1 MYADRKTPVS
11 AIQTIVKGT
20 VEAKCS
26 LLLGL
31 IHFWNACLLW
41 KLNYQNNNNN
51 NNNNKSTLIIESLR
65 LEKAFK
71 IIVSNYP
78 FIHDSPVLLLT
89 ALGTKGTRNKQFGK
103 GKRLLGNWNIRSSVP
118 CEMWE
123 IRRGYKQGNW
133 ERKGLLLY
141 RNPVSW
147 VPGLESTPL
156 QMGWNGAEGV
166 ACSFLVFLLV

>member
-41 KLNYQNNNNN
+41 KLIYQKKIIIIVIIK
-51 NNNNKSTLIIESLR
+51 KSTLIIESLS
-65 LEKAFK
+65 LEKTFK

-78 FIHDSPVLLLT
+78 FIHNSPVLLLT
-89 ALGTKGTRNKQFGK
+89 ALGTKGTRNKLFGK
-103 GKRLLGNWNIRSSVP
+103 GERLLGNRNIRSSVP

-141 RNPVSW
+141 RNLGSW
-147 VPGLESTPL
+147 VPGLESTDGL
-156 QMGWNGAEGV
+156 KWSRRS
-166 ACSFLVFLLV
+166 SF